1 MNTCITFPTL
11 SRTAMFGIS
20 NASHTGTRPCVYQAQ
35 ILHYN
40 VEYPFPQDHY
50 GLPHLRTVATL
61 LTYTSQKRNNYG
73 VYTHYSAIFHQSAK
87 EGVQLYCGGSSHKSE
102 YSLLAASVADAYNA
116 AGIKF
121 LHDFRDSDESDVI
134 HAMLA
139 VCEALGFNREH
150 LFIDN
155 II

>member
-1 MNTCITFPTL
+1 MNACITFPKL
-11 SRTAMFGIS
+11 SRTATFGLA
-20 NASHTGTRPCVYQAQ
+20 NCSHNGTRPCVYQAQ
-35 ILHYN
+35 ILHHN
-40 VEYPFPQDHY
+40 VEYPFPRDHC
-50 GLPHLRTVATL
+50 GLPHLKPIATL

-73 VYTHYSAIFHQSAK
+73 VHTHYSAIFHQSAK
-87 EGVQLYCGGSSHKSE
+87 GIQLACGGSSHKSE
-102 YSLLAASVADAYNA
+102 RNLLAASVADAYNA

-121 LHDFRDSDESDVI
+121 LHNFRDSDEASVI
-134 HAMLA
+134 HAILA